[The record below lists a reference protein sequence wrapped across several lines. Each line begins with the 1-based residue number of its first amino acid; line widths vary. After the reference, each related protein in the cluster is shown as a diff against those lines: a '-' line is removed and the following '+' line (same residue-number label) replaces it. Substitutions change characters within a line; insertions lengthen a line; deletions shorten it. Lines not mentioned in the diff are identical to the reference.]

1 MNTETNQ
8 AAALYAALAAAQG
21 QFLPIEKNRNVT
33 IKPREAPA
41 YSFRYADLEEV
52 ISKTRPALTAHKLA
66 LFQSLDVSGNDAR
79 LVCTLAHADGAVIQS
94 AISIPHPHSMKE
106 PKQFGALVSY
116 YRRYMV
122 TSILG
127 VAADDDLDEDGQEG
141 EQINRQAA
149 SQHAGQKPAVAQPQR
164 RPAPAK
170 TEQTGEAATQG
181 EIAYITKKIT
191 AKGITVAEARN
202 MAGLDAADTLD
213 GLSKDGFVALKDAL
227 A

>member
-1 MNTETNQ
+1 MNTETNP

-21 QFLPIEKNRNVT
+21 EFMAIEKNRNVT

-52 ISKTRPALTAHKLA
+52 ISKTRPALTKHKLA

-79 LVCTLAHADGAVIQS
+79 LVCTLAHADGATVQS

-141 EQINRQAA
+141 QQTTGQAA
-149 SQHAGQKPAVAQPQR
+149 SQHAGQKPAVTQPQR
-164 RPAPAK
+164 RPAASKP
-170 TEQTGEAATQG
+170 EQTGEPATQG
-181 EIAYITKKIT
+181 EVAYINKKIT
-191 AKGITVAEARN
+191 TKGITVAEARHL
-202 MAGLDAADTLD
+202 AGLDAGDTLD
-213 GLSKDGFVALKDAL
+213 GLTKDGFTALKDAL